1 MIESVKGARD
11 ILPGEIERW
20 QLVEETARRVF
31 GLYGFEEIRTPI
43 FESTE
48 LFQRGI
54 GESSDIVAKEM
65 YTFNDRKGRSL
76 TLRPENTAPVMRAY
90 LQHGMQRGSDVTRL
104 YYVGAMFRYE
114 RPQKGRMRQFH
125 QIGVEAIGSNHP
137 AIDAETM
144 EMLMRFLASIGLEG
158 LRLVL
163 NSVGCPTC
171 RPAYREALVRFL
183 EPAADALCSDC
194 RRRLVANP
202 LRCFD
207 CKVPADRERMK
218 EAPSIQDH
226 LCAEC
231 HEHFDHVRTYLDAYG
246 VDYDLDPRL
255 VRGLDY
261 YRRTAFEVVVEEL
274 GAQNALLG
282 GGRYDGLAQEL
293 GGPPVPGFGFAI
305 GEDRLVTTLK
315 PGGATERGSPD
326 LFVVTLSEQGVA
338 RGLAL
343 ARTVRETGRSVLV
356 DPVLHRSLK
365 SQMRRANDLRARFVL
380 IIGEETVGERTVTLK
395 RMSDGSQE
403 EIDEREIGIRM
414 EALADGR

>member
-11 ILPGEIERW
+11 ILPGEIGRW
-20 QLVEETARRVF
+20 QFVEKIARRVF

-90 LQHGMQRGSDVTRL
+90 LQHGMQRGADVTRL
-104 YYVGAMFRYE
+104 YYLGAMFRYE

-125 QIGVEAIGSNHP
+125 QIGVEAIGSGHP

-144 EMLMRFLASIGLEG
+144 EMLMRFLATIGLER

-171 RPAYREALVRFL
+171 RPTYRKALVRFL
-183 EPAADALCSDC
+183 EPAHDALCADC
-194 RRRLVANP
+194 KRRIVNNP

-207 CKVPADRERMK
+207 CKVPSDQDRMR
-218 EAPSIQDH
+218 EAPSIQKY

-231 HEHFDHVRTYLDAYG
+231 RDHFDRVRSSLDAYG
-246 VDYDLDPRL
+246 VDYALDPRL

-261 YRRTAFEVVVEEL
+261 YRRTAFEVVVEGL

-282 GGRYDGLAQEL
+282 GGRYDGLSQEI

-305 GEDRLVTTLK
+305 GEDRLVTTL
-315 PGGATERGSPD
+315 GAEGVVEKESPD
-326 LFVVTLSEQGVA
+326 LFVATLSEEGVA
-338 RGLAL
+338 RGFAL
-343 ARTVRETGRSVLV
+343 AQTVRGTGRSVLV
-356 DPVLHRSLK
+356 DPASHRSLK
-365 SQMRRANDLRARFVL
+365 AQMRRANDLGARFVL
-380 IIGEETVGERTVTLK
+380 IVGDQAAGKRTVTLK
-395 RMSDGSQE
+395 RMNDGTQE
-403 EIDEREIGIRM
+403 EIEERDIGSRM
-414 EALADGR
+414 EAMADGR